1 MLHLFD
7 KIHKNLLKIVYPAY
21 CLGCQQLLLKNEDVL
36 CSNCLHNL
44 PLTLHQELSINE
56 INRSYYGILP
66 LEFAY
71 SLLYFHKNGITQNL
85 IHHLKYKNRQD
96 IGVFLGELFSYH
108 LQSNEKIN
116 KVDFIIPVPL
126 HKKRLFER
134 GYNQVDTFCQTLSRE
149 LNITYDNSIL
159 KRISYS
165 KSQTKKNKKERSEM
179 SATPFEVVFDAS
191 LHGKHFLIV
200 DDVITTGATL
210 EACAKELLSIPNSK
224 VSLLTIAYSQS

>member
-1 MLHLFD
+1 MKIDYKKIIFSLIILLLLETIICMIILLYPNSEVSINIA
-7 KIHKNLLKIVYPAY
+7 KIHML
-21 CLGCQQLLLKNEDVL
+21 
-36 CSNCLHNL
+36 
-44 PLTLHQELSINE
+44 
-56 INRSYYGILP
+56 
-66 LEFAY
+66 AY
-71 SLLYFHKNGITQNL
+71 SEVY
-85 IHHLKYKNRQD
+85 HLKYKNRQD

-210 EACAKELLSIPNSK
+210 EACAKELLTIPNSK

>member
-1 MLHLFD
+1 MAG
-7 KIHKNLLKIVYPAY
+7 KTK
-21 CLGCQQLLLKNEDVL
+21 Q
-36 CSNCLHNL
+36 
-44 PLTLHQELSINE
+44 
-56 INRSYYGILP
+56 
-66 LEFAY
+66 
-71 SLLYFHKNGITQNL
+71 
-85 IHHLKYKNRQD
+85 
-96 IGVFLGELFSYH
+96 
-108 LQSNEKIN
+108 IN

-191 LHGKHFLIV
+191 LP
-200 DDVITTGATL
+200 DRRR
-210 EACAKELLSIPNSK
+210 
-224 VSLLTIAYSQS
+224 